1 MDKKLIQLIHVGK
14 SALAWDDETYRDV
27 IYRLTGK
34 TSSAHCSI
42 EQQERIVAYM
52 RAHGFEPKPTPK
64 RGRRPS
70 VPASKKTILSK
81 IEALLADANR
91 PWDYAESMAQHMFQ
105 VRYVDWLPLDQLT
118 KLMQALIIDAKR
130 RGKL

>member
-27 IYRLTGK
+27 VYRLTGK
-34 TSSAHCSI
+34 TSSAKCSI

-52 RAHGFEPKPTPK
+52 RAHGFEPKPTK
-64 RGRRPS
+64 QYGRRPS
-70 VPASKKTILSK
+70 VPATKETVLKK
-81 IEALLADANR
+81 IEALLADAGR
-91 PWDYAESMAQHMFQ
+91 PWSYAESMAQHMFK
-105 VRYVDWLPLDQLT
+105 VRYVDWLPLERLT

-130 RGKL
+130 RGKS

>member
-34 TSSAHCSI
+34 TSSVKCSI

-52 RAHGFEPKPTPK
+52 RAHGFEPKPTK
-64 RGRRPS
+64 QYGRRPS
-70 VPASKKTILSK
+70 VPATKETVLKK
-81 IEALLADANR
+81 IEALLADAGR
-91 PWDYAESMAQHMFQ
+91 PWSYAESMAQHMFK
-105 VRYVDWLPLDQLT
+105 VRYVDWLPLEQLT

-130 RGKL
+130 RGKS

>member
-34 TSSAHCSI
+34 TSSAKCSI

-52 RAHGFEPKPTPK
+52 RAHGFEPKPAPK

-81 IEALLADANR
+81 IEALLTDANR
-91 PWDYAESMAQHMFQ
+91 PWSYAESMAQHMFQ
-105 VRYVDWLPLDQLT
+105 VRYVDWLPLDKLT

-130 RGKL
+130 RGKP